1 MWIRASVRPRC
12 IQTVRAILVARERR
26 ERDGVS
32 GFWRCVE
39 DIEHVDAF
47 VWTAFEPVCGS

>member
-47 VWTAFEPVCGS
+47 VWAAFEPVCGS